1 MWSRWGY
8 LRIFQ
13 RSMFIKPYQKYS
25 LFLDSLAIALILS
38 SREVHFLKEDLKK
51 QQRYVRS

>member
-1 MWSRWGY
+1 MDFPKKYVYKTLSRN
-8 LRIFQ
+8 I
-13 RSMFIKPYQKYS
+13 

-51 QQRYVRS
+51 QQRHVRS